1 MLDLRLLGPPEVLHG
16 GRTVELRARKA
27 VALLAY
33 LAAEGGA
40 RPREELVELLWP
52 GSNEARGRSA
62 LRSALLSL
70 RAPLREEGGSFD
82 EDHLRA
88 SGDLLCLGEAPHVL
102 TDLRVFEV
110 GYTTARSWGHR
121 SGPPGERHGEALSLL
136 KAAAAAYRGEFLE
149 GFRLDDAPEFDHW
162 LDLQRQAWRRRAALV
177 HDRLSELQTEGGDLR
192 GALLTADAWT
202 RLEPLNEEAVR
213 RLMESQL
220 ALGDRAGV
228 LDSYEALR
236 SALGD
241 RIGAAPSP
249 ETEALAARAR
259 AEPSAHKSPWAA
271 RPDPRALPQ
280 TPFVDRVAEFA
291 ALVEGYGLAA
301 SGSPCAVALVG
312 DGGIG
317 KTRLAEEFL
326 AWASARGADVLR
338 GRSHEVGGR
347 IPYGVLVEAIRP
359 RLERERAPD
368 DLLED
373 AWLSELP
380 RLLPELR
387 ERYPDLPAPAPGEE
401 DEARA
406 RLFEAITRLL
416 AALAGLA
423 SPNPVVFF
431 ADDLHWASRASL
443 DVLKYAGRR
452 WAEEGVRV
460 LLVLG
465 LRPES
470 TESVPSPVRWLS
482 ELGRELPLRR
492 LDLASLAA
500 RDTLDLLR
508 VLAGAEPGAEPGAE
522 DPELERFGEWL
533 FRETGGQ
540 PLFLAETIKELSE
553 RGLLETRVG
562 ARGEPLLRLSRE
574 AREGQSL
581 GGGYLP
587 ESVRAAIRAQLSRLG
602 GASSRLLAAGAVL
615 GYGFTFERLIRVAEL
630 GEEEGLSALDEAL
643 AGRLVVEAR
652 GGRVPADSYAFAH
665 DKIRDV
671 AYTEAGAA
679 RRRVFHRRA
688 FGILQGEG
696 ATASELA
703 RHALAAGEDWAAFR
717 HLVAAG
723 DEAMAVF
730 AVKDA
735 IGYYEQARRL
745 LNEGNPTAR

>member
-1 MLDLRLLGPPEVLHG
+1 MGGLIVRLLGAPEILHG
-16 GRTVELRARKA
+16 GLAVKPGTRKA

-33 LAAEGGA
+33 LAAEDGA
-40 RPREELVELLWP
+40 RPRDELSELLWP
-52 GSNEARGRSA
+52 GSDEARGRSA

-70 RAPLREEGGSFD
+70 RAPLREEDGSFD
-82 EDHLRA
+82 ENHLRA
-88 SGDLLCLGEAPHVL
+88 VGDLLVLGENPHVL
-102 TDLRVFEV
+102 SDLQTLEV
-110 GYTTARSWGHR
+110 GYAVARSGAR
-121 SGPPGERHGEALSLL
+121 VGDRREALSRLET
-136 KAAAAAYRGEFLE
+136 AVAAYRGDFLE

-162 LDLQRQAWRRRAALV
+162 LELQRQAWRRRASLV
-177 HDRLSELQTEGGDLR
+177 HDRLSEIQTEGGELR
-192 GALLTADAWT
+192 AGLLTAEAWT
-202 RLEPLNEEAVR
+202 KLDPLDEGASR
-213 RLMESQL
+213 RLMETQL
-220 ALGDRAGV
+220 ALGDRAGA

-241 RIGAAPSP
+241 RLGAAPSP
-249 ETEALAARAR
+249 ETEALAVRAR
-259 AEPSAHKSPWAA
+259 GAKAPARGSASTA
-271 RPDPRALPQ
+271 RPDPRALPE
-280 TPFVDRVAEFA
+280 TPFVDRAAEFA
-291 ALVEGYGLAA
+291 ALVEGYRRAA

-347 IPYGVLVEAIRP
+347 IPYGVIVDALRP
-359 RLERERAPD
+359 RIERERAPD

-373 AWLSELP
+373 AWLSELS

-387 ERYPDLPAPAPGEE
+387 ERYPDLPLPDLGEE
-401 DEARA
+401 AEASA

-416 AALAGLA
+416 ATLANLSDGE
-423 SPNPVVFF
+423 PVVLF

-452 WAEEGVRV
+452 WTEEGVPV

-465 LRPES
+465 LRAES
-470 TESVPSPVRWLS
+470 TDSVPSAGRWLS
-482 ELGRELPLRR
+482 ELGRELPVRQ
-492 LDLASLAA
+492 LDLTSLAA
-500 RDTLDLLR
+500 DDILDMVR
-508 VLAGAEPGAEPGAE
+508 VLWGKEPGAG
-522 DPELERFGEWL
+522 DPEMDRFGEWL
-533 FRETGGQ
+533 FAETGGQ
-540 PLFLAETIKELSE
+540 PLFMAETIKDLSE
-553 RGLLETRVG
+553 RGLLESRLG
-562 ARGEPLLRLSRE
+562 SRGEPLLRLSRE
-574 AREGQSL
+574 AREGQIL
-581 GGGYLP
+581 GRGYLP

-602 GASSRLLAAGAVL
+602 GAASRLLAAGAVL
-615 GYGFTFERLIRVAEL
+615 GHGFTFERLIRVAEL

-652 GGRVPADSYAFAH
+652 GGRVPSDSYAFAH

-688 FGILQGEG
+688 LEVLHNEG
-696 ATASELA
+696 APASELA
-703 RHALAAGEDWAAFR
+703 RHALNAGEAETTFR

-735 IGYYEQARRL
+735 IAFYEQARRL
-745 LNEGNPTAR
+745 VAARFAVTR

>member
-1 MLDLRLLGPPEVLHG
+1 
-16 GRTVELRARKA
+16 LRARKA
-27 VALLAY
+27 LALLAY

-52 GSNEARGRSA
+52 ASDEARGRSA

-70 RAPLREEGGSFD
+70 RAPLKEEDGSFD
-82 EDHLRA
+82 ENHLRA
-88 SGDLLCLGEAPHVL
+88 TGDLLCLGEAPHVS
-102 TDLRVFEV
+102 TDLRILED
-110 GYTTARSWGHR
+110 GYAMARSGDR
-121 SGPPGERHGEALSLL
+121 VGDRQEALSRLE
-136 KAAAAAYRGEFLE
+136 AAVAAYRGEFLQ
-149 GFRLDDAPEFDHW
+149 GFRLDDAPDFDHW
-162 LDLQRQAWRRRAALV
+162 LDLQRQAGRRRASLV
-177 HDRLSELQTEGGDLR
+177 YDRLSGLQAEGGDLR
-192 GALLTADAWT
+192 GALRTADAWAG
-202 RLEPLNEEAVR
+202 LDPLDEGAAQ
-213 RLMESQL
+213 RLMEAQL
-220 ALGDRAGV
+220 ALGDRAGA

-241 RIGAAPSP
+241 RLGAAPSP
-249 ETEALAARAR
+249 ETDAVAARAR
-259 AEPSAHKSPWAA
+259 ARAPSARESPRAG
-271 RPDPRALPQ
+271 RPDPTAFPE

-291 ALVEGYGLAA
+291 ALVEGYRLAA
-301 SGSPCAVALVG
+301 SGSPRAVVLVG

-347 IPYGVLVEAIRP
+347 IPYGVLVDALRP
-359 RLERERAPD
+359 RIERERAPD

-373 AWLSELP
+373 AWLSELS

-387 ERYPDLPAPAPGEE
+387 GRYPDLPSPVLGEE
-401 DEARA
+401 AEARQ
-406 RLFEAITRLL
+406 RLFEAISRLVT
-416 AALAGLA
+416 ALAGLSA
-423 SPNPVVFF
+423 SEPVVLF
-431 ADDLHWASRASL
+431 ADDLHWSSRASL

-452 WAEEGVRV
+452 WAEEGARV

-470 TESVPSPVRWLS
+470 TDSVPSPDRWLS
-482 ELGRELPLRR
+482 ELGRELPVRR

-500 RDTLDLLR
+500 GDTLDMLR
-508 VLAGAEPGAEPGAE
+508 VLSGAEAGVG

-540 PLFLAETIKELSE
+540 PLFLAETIKDLSE
-553 RGLLETRVG
+553 RGLLETRTG

-574 AREGQSL
+574 AREGRIL

-602 GASSRLLAAGAVL
+602 GVAARLLTAGAVL
-615 GYGFTFERLIRVAEL
+615 GHGFTFERLIRVAEL

-643 AGRLVVEAR
+643 AGRLVVEAH

-671 AYTEAGAA
+671 AYTESGAA

-688 FGILQGEG
+688 LEVLGGEG
-696 ATASELA
+696 APASDLA
-703 RHALAAGEDWAAFR
+703 RHALAAGEAEAAFR
-717 HLVAAG
+717 HFVAAG

-735 IGYYEQARRL
+735 IGLYEQARRL
-745 LNEGNPTAR
+745 LSERHPATR